1 MMELLTFLVS
11 DYANITQGGKL
22 NVMGVF
28 RDIYATNFPAIHPSM
43 TLAIKLGVDLE
54 NHEDKKLL
62 TIKLIDVNAIEIVK
76 LAKEFEIPNPVKSKI
91 SEVNAIIELHDV
103 VFPSPGRYQFT
114 LLIDDEIKGNLDID
128 LIKIEKEF

>member
-76 LAKEFEIPNPVKSKI
+76 LAKEFEIPNPVKSKR
-91 SEVNAIIELHDV
+91 SEVNAIIELHDI

-114 LLIDDEIKGNLDID
+114 LLIDDEIIGNLDID
-128 LIKIEKEF
+128 LIKIE